1 MQWTRV
7 LTIQSWSLLGG
18 ANMTLSELVRYA
30 NKLDTMILEIN
41 YITRTAQLANGE
53 VVRIAYPSEMQW

>member
-1 MQWTRV
+1 
-7 LTIQSWSLLGG
+7 
-18 ANMTLSELVRYA
+18 MTLSELVRYA

-53 VVRIAYPSEMQW
+53 VVRIAYPSEMQ